1 MTKDSDSNTE
11 VQWISCSSI
20 PGVGTSIVEFRLRD
34 ERLQGDTELL
44 VHVPTGNKE
53 IESSEVVRQA
63 AILLRSVLL
72 EAAEKI
78 SPVPQKLH

>member
-34 ERLQGDTELL
+34 ERLQGDTELF
-44 VHVPTGNKE
+44 VHVPTGNTE
-53 IESSEVVRQA
+53 LESSVVVHRA
-63 AILLRSVLL
+63 AILLRSALL

-78 SPVPQKLH
+78 NPVPQKLH